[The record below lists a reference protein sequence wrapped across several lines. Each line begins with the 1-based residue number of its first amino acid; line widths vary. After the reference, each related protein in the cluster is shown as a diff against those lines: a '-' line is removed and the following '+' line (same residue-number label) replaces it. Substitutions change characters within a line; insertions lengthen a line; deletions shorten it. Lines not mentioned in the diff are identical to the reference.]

1 MPSMTTHPSYKAIV
15 NAVVLAHL
23 LIALFAILLAALL
36 LSLLT
41 YMGAACCA
49 IAAPEFFGLR
59 LLGTTPN
66 EEVGTTV
73 SALLRSRGLGRS
85 SVQ

>member
-1 MPSMTTHPSYKAIV
+1 MSSMTTHPSYKAIV
-15 NAVVLAHL
+15 NAVVLTYM

-49 IAAPEFFGLR
+49 IADEKDIDLGLPAAR
-59 LLGTTPN
+59 LAAIIGSNLA
-66 EEVGTTV
+66 V
-73 SALLRSRGLGRS
+73 L
-85 SVQ
+85 